1 MGLTAAEFVKIYRLR
16 FEDSILLSAFFVERG
31 TYFGRT
37 LNENNIC
44 CSEFSLSF
52 PAKMNK
58 NDLSLS
64 FFENLPLTIP
74 NFHEALQPPRRMARR
89 PPHASRIRLKKMRP
103 TERTR
108 EMAIVSTTS
117 YNAAAING

>member
-37 LNENNIC
+37 LDENNIC
-44 CSEFSLSF
+44 CSVFSLSF

-58 NDLSLS
+58 YELRLS
-64 FFENLPLTIP
+64 FIENLTITIP
-74 NFHEALQPPRRMARR
+74 IFLDPVQPPSRMARR
-89 PPHASRIRLKKMRP
+89 PPHASPIRRRRP
-103 TERTR
+103 QK
-108 EMAIVSTTS
+108 
-117 YNAAAING
+117 NAADDDDGDGDRTDDVV